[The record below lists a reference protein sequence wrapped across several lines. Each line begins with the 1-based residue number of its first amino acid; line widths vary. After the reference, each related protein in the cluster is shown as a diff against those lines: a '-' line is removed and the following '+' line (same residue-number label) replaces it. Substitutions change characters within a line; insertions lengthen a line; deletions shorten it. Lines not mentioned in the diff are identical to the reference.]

1 MYIIGLDIGTT
12 GTKALLVDSTNG
24 FVAGKG
30 YCGYSLITQ
39 GDHVEQD
46 ATDWIRASRFA
57 IQEAMRNNTDK
68 PVSAISISSQ
78 GASMAIVDE
87 NGSPVGNAI
96 TWMDS
101 RARAEAAELEQMLG
115 NAYVYH
121 MSGWRILPTLDAAK
135 ILHLRRARRENPGD
149 QYLSTLEI
157 VNQYL
162 TGRAVIDPTNAAI
175 RQLMD
180 IRTGCWDP
188 GMLRVLGITPDQ
200 LPDILPTGAL
210 VGGLTRSAAQELGLR
225 EGTPVYNGAHDQ
237 YCASIGAAA
246 ISAGDML
253 LSAGTTWVVL
263 GLGKQLLY
271 SDSYIAPSIH
281 PVPGLFGAIAS
292 LVGTGVS
299 LEWYKNKFL
308 PDVSFGE
315 LDQQAQDS
323 EIGDLFY
330 YPYPLGAG
338 YPIWNANAQ
347 AAFIGSNLNHDR
359 FGYARAIMEG
369 AAFGVRRALDD
380 FSQND
385 CSINS
390 LKVLGGAS
398 RSPLWTRLICDITN
412 TPVQLLQESDACA
425 LGAAVIAACGV
436 GAHPDYATA
445 SRIMVHHAQTLV
457 PSSMQVPYYSEKY
470 NRYNRCWD
478 SLSDYYR
485 LT

>member
-12 GTKALLVDSTNG
+12 GTKALLVDSADG
-24 FVAGKG
+24 SVAGRG
-30 YCGYSLITQ
+30 YCGYSLITE
-39 GDHVEQD
+39 GDRVEQD
-46 ATDWIRASRFA
+46 ATDWIKASRFA
-57 IQEAMRNNTDK
+57 IQEAIRENEAK

-87 NGSPVGNAI
+87 SGTPIGNAI

-101 RARAEAAELEQMLG
+101 RARAEATELAQLLG

-121 MSGWRILPTLDAAK
+121 MSGWRIFPTLDAAK
-135 ILHLRRARRENPGD
+135 ILHLRHAGQDKPGH
-149 QYLSTLEI
+149 QYLSTIEI
-157 VNQYL
+157 VNRYL
-162 TGRAVIDPTNAAI
+162 TGNAVIDPTNAAI

-180 IRTGCWDP
+180 IRTGRWDP
-188 GMLRVLGITPDQ
+188 RMLEVLGITPGQ
-200 LPDILPTGAL
+200 LPDIMPTGAL
-210 VGGLTRSAAQELGLR
+210 VGGLTQSAARELGLP

-271 SDSYIAPSIH
+271 SESYIAPSIH
-281 PVPGLFGAIAS
+281 PVSGLFGAIAS

-308 PDVSFGE
+308 PDISFDE
-315 LDQQAQDS
+315 LDQQAQCR

-338 YPIWNANAQ
+338 YPLWNTNAQ

-359 FGYARAIMEG
+359 FDYACAIMEG

-380 FSQND
+380 FSQNG
-385 CSINS
+385 CSIHV

-398 RSPLWTRLICDITN
+398 KSPLWTRLICDITN

-425 LGAAVIAACGV
+425 LGAAIIAACGAGV
-436 GAHPDYATA
+436 YPDYNTA
-445 SRIMVHHAQTLV
+445 VAEMVHGAQLLM
-457 PSSMQVPYYSEKY
+457 PSPEKARYYEEKY
-470 NRYNRCWD
+470 KRYCSAWD
-478 SLSDYYR
+478 KLSAYYQ
-485 LT
+485 